1 MKIPIQFLNVLIA
14 AKRYDA
20 AFTTKAAKHR
30 THTKKKI
37 IKYNRGCETITNV
50 NVK

>member
-30 THTKKKI
+30 THTKKKNNKI
-37 IKYNRGCETITNV
+37 QPGL
-50 NVK
+50 